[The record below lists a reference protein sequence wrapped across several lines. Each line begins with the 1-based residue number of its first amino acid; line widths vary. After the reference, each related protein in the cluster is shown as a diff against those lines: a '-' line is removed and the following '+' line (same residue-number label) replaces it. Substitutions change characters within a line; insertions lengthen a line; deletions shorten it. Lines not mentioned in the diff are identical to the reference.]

1 MIFDSDILIW
11 AFRKNEAAMQ
21 LVDKFHPFAIS
32 AVTYMELMQGALNKV
47 ELLRMQKFLKEAE
60 TTILPITES
69 ITHRAMHLVDEYAL
83 SDSMEMPDALI
94 AATSIENNE
103 MLYTANDKHYKCVPD
118 LQYQVFR
125 P

>member
-21 LVDKFHPFAIS
+21 LVDKFQPFAIS